1 MIQWIFL
8 TDRPS
13 CVWTRTEWCILHSFL
28 CLYSFLSVRNISQLP
43 LCVESAESDLGV
55 LHALLSTWLGACSWV
70 GWKTGKET
78 QRFVLVAILCRV
90 SNMKR
95 FLAVAGWTGVM
106 TMLQIAA
113 AVSFVLFL
121 AVKVTR
127 QQVHRGYIYLYVH
140 LISGLSW
147 KHLIKLLSKLWE
159 LNLYSAFIFTDPTTE

>member
-55 LHALLSTWLGACSWV
+55 LHALLSTWLGACLWV

-78 QRFVLVAILCRV
+78 QRFVLMAIPCPV

-95 FLAVAGWTGVM
+95 CLAVAGWIREM

-113 AVSFVLFL
+113 AVLFL
-121 AVKVTR
+121 AVRVTR
-127 QQVHRGYIYLYVH
+127 QQVHRRYIYLYVH
-140 LISGLSW
+140 LISGLNHETS
-147 KHLIKLLSKLWE
+147 
-159 LNLYSAFIFTDPTTE
+159 N